1 MSKKESC
8 VGVGIVGC
16 GFVANMKHLPALSN
30 ISEAEIVAIF
40 DVNQARAE
48 EAGAK
53 FAPDAVIHKTFD
65 ELISDNNV
73 DTVYILTANSTHS
86 EYAIKAMQAGKHVL
100 CEKPMAMNLDEA
112 ERMLEISEKTKKK
125 LTIGYQCRLIPEVV
139 YLKQLCDK
147 GTLGDIYYAKA
158 LAVRRR
164 AVPTWGSFLD
174 KEAQGGG
181 CLIDMGTHAIDLAL
195 HLMNNYEVAS
205 VMGNTY
211 NYLGKNPT
219 DANAFGKWD
228 PDKFEVE
235 DSAFA
240 LIRMKNGATISVD
253 CSWALNTL
261 LVQENKTVLC
271 GTKGGAD
278 MFDGVRLN
286 GESDGVL
293 TVTTPDIYKTSGAS
307 LKNFR
312 NAPEIPTES
321 RLWIDAIINDT
332 EPFVKPYEAYTVSRI
347 IEAIYESART
357 GQSVSL

>member
-1 MSKKESC
+1 M
-8 VGVGIVGC
+8 
-16 GFVANMKHLPALSN
+16 
-30 ISEAEIVAIF
+30 AIF
-40 DVNQARAE
+40 DLNEERAE

-53 FAPDAVIHKTFD
+53 FAPKAAIHKTFED
-65 ELISDNNV
+65 LIADNNV

-86 EYAIKAMQAGKHVL
+86 EYAIKAMLAGKHVL
-100 CEKPMAMNLDEA
+100 CEKPMAMNLREA
-112 ERMLEISEKTKKK
+112 ERMLETAEKTKKK

-139 YLKQLCDK
+139 YLKGLCDK
-147 GTLGDIYYAKA
+147 GALGDIYYAKA

-181 CLIDMGTHAIDLAL
+181 CLIDMGTHAIDMAL
-195 HLMNNYEVAS
+195 HLMDNYDVAS

-211 NYLGKNPT
+211 NFLGKRPT

-261 LVQENKTVLC
+261 LVLLVQENKTVLC

-278 MFDGVRLN
+278 ILDGVRLN

-293 TVTTPDIYKTSGAS
+293 TVTTPDIYKNTGAS
-307 LKNFR
+307 LPNFR
-312 NAPEIPTES
+312 NAPKIPTES
-321 RLWIDAIINDT
+321 RLWIDAIINDR

-347 IEAIYESART
+347 IEAIYESAKT

>member
-1 MSKKESC
+1 MGTKESK

-30 ISEAEIVAIF
+30 IPEAEIVAIF
-40 DVNQARAE
+40 DVSQERAE
-48 EAGAK
+48 AAANK
-53 FAPDAVIHKTFD
+53 YSQNAAIYKTFK
-65 ELISDNNV
+65 ELLADKRV
-73 DTVYILTANSTHS
+73 DTVYILTANRTHS
-86 EYAIKAMQAGKHVL
+86 EYAIEAMLAGKHVL
-100 CEKPMAMNLDEA
+100 CEKPMAMNLVEA
-112 ERMLEISEKTKKK
+112 ERMLETTEKTKKK
-125 LTIGYQCRLIPEVV
+125 LTIGYQCRLSPEVI
-139 YLKQLCDK
+139 YLKELCDEGK
-147 GTLGDIYYAKA
+147 LGEIYYAKA

-174 KEAQGGG
+174 KQAQGGG
-181 CLIDMGTHAIDLAL
+181 CLIDMGTHAIDLTL
-195 HLMNNYEVAS
+195 HLMNNYEVSS

-211 NYLGKNPT
+211 NYLGKTPT

-228 PDKFEVE
+228 PDEFEVE

-253 CSWALNTL
+253 CSWALNAL

-278 MFDGVRLN
+278 ILDGVRLN

-293 TVTTPDIYKTSGAS
+293 TVTTPDLYKKTGAS
-307 LKNFR
+307 LPNFG
-312 NAPEIPTES
+312 NAPEVPTES
-321 RLWIDAIINDT
+321 RLWIDAILNDT
-332 EPFVKPYEAYTVSRI
+332 DPFVKPHEAYTVSRI
-347 IEAIYESART
+347 IEAIYTSAET